1 MLEMFNRIRRNNLLL
16 LVALTALLVSACSTS
31 VPGAQSSGDLLR
43 DTITVS
49 GYGEANGVPD
59 LATIHLGVNV
69 LDADVN
75 DAIGQSNTTI
85 DDITQALIAI
95 GVLEKDIRTTN
106 FNVWPE
112 DRFDPETGFPSGDRQ
127 FRVESTLQ
135 VEVRGIE
142 NVGEVIQTALDA
154 GANNVYGLNFS
165 IEDPSALV
173 SEARSAAIEDA
184 KVRAAEI
191 ADELDVQLGEAI
203 IIAESSGGAAP
214 IIRSLASV
222 EMAVGGGPPI
232 SPGEST
238 VSAQISITFAISR

>member
-1 MLEMFNRIRRNNLLL
+1 MLEMFNRIRRTNLLL